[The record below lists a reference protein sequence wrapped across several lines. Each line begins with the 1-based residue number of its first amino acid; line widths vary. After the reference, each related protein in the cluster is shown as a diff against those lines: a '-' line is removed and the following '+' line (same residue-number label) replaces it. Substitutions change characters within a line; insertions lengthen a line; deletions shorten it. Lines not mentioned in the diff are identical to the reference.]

1 MKFRVRM
8 ILAYSTIAVL
18 VSLVL
23 GLLMYRSGDR
33 YERNT
38 QRNSLEVSARSYVTQ
53 MDDRLGRM
61 DAILYYILSDP
72 SMLESMTLLGRASDG
87 NIPGN
92 FLMQAKN
99 TMEVGV
105 STEYIMRNSYR
116 TVYFNEDGFFASS
129 AVRQSG
135 YDALNQRLIEDYALE
150 EVDYLDPVIEGDGHS
165 VIVGP
170 HTDFWGAYGSVQ
182 VYSMMKAPRG
192 NHLGFLEVENRID
205 SLKSLASSDPDI
217 RFAILVNDNELLY
230 ASDPGM
236 DAAGIA
242 GSMQPGE
249 ILSRGGSEFAKAVS
263 DRYALTVITGKP
275 QSLMAGGRS
284 RVFLTSFL
292 AALFTFGICLV
303 SIIIWSSI
311 LTRPVR
317 RLQSIVENTSIDNL
331 KDEERSREM
340 GQLGRTNDEFAGLVE
355 AYQAMTSRLD
365 QALQNEKRSAMLQ
378 LQAQFDTLQT
388 QVNPHFIYNVL
399 NVISSRA
406 VMDDDEVICEMC
418 GCLGNMLRYS
428 TNNIDRYA
436 RVEEELQYLD
446 SYFYLLKSRY
456 EDRLTVRTDMDETVK
471 KQIIPKMTL
480 QQIVENSVKHGFHE
494 TGVKMEISLSGR
506 SLEKGWLI
514 TVRDNGVGI
523 TPERLAEIRERLG
536 TVQASFLDR
545 EVPTEAQIGGIG
557 LTNTY
562 ARCLLLFGDSLI
574 FEIGNA
580 EDGSGFE
587 TKIGRRDL

>member
-8 ILAYSTIAVL
+8 ILAYSTVAVL

-99 TMEVGV
+99 TMEVGI

-116 TVYFNEDGFFASS
+116 SVYFNEDGFFASS

-230 ASDPGM
+230 ASDPEM
-236 DAAGIA
+236 EAPGIA
-242 GSMQPGE
+242 GSMQPVE
-249 ILSRGGSEFAKAVS
+249 ILSRIDDALLGEGREKSRHIISELTGAEGVKGVTGMGLMLGVETEKPASEVIAACMERGVLVLKAKNKV
-263 DRYALTVITGKP
+263 RLLPALNIP
-275 QSLMAGGRS
+275 PEL
-284 RVFLTSFL
+284 
-292 AALFTFGICLV
+292 
-303 SIIIWSSI
+303 
-311 LTRPVR
+311 
-317 RLQSIVENTSIDNL
+317 LQKAI
-331 KDEERSREM
+331 
-340 GQLGRTNDEFAGLVE
+340 
-355 AYQAMTSRLD
+355 
-365 QALQNEKRSAMLQ
+365 
-378 LQAQFDTLQT
+378 
-388 QVNPHFIYNVL
+388 NVL
-399 NVISSRA
+399 
-406 VMDDDEVICEMC
+406 
-418 GCLGNMLRYS
+418 
-428 TNNIDRYA
+428 
-436 RVEEELQYLD
+436 
-446 SYFYLLKSRY
+446 K
-456 EDRLTVRTDMDETVK
+456 
-471 KQIIPKMTL
+471 
-480 QQIVENSVKHGFHE
+480 
-494 TGVKMEISLSGR
+494 
-506 SLEKGWLI
+506 
-514 TVRDNGVGI
+514 
-523 TPERLAEIRERLG
+523 
-536 TVQASFLDR
+536 
-545 EVPTEAQIGGIG
+545 EA
-557 LTNTY
+557 
-562 ARCLLLFGDSLI
+562 C
-574 FEIGNA
+574 
-580 EDGSGFE
+580 
-587 TKIGRRDL
+587 K